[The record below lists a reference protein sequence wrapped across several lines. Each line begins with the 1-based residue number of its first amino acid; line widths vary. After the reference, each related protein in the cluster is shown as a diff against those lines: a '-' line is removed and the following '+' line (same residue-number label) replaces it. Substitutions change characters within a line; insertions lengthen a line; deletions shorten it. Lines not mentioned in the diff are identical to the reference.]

1 MTNLCFYLL
10 RYIFESKENKK
21 EADSKKK
28 SKGTKGEKVPQ
39 QKVIARLQV
48 DINLLLIKRCFMISI
63 VVYFATWRLQYCL
76 LVFILSLFLQL
87 SFFSSSNFFGGDD

>member
-1 MTNLCFYLL
+1 MINSCFYLL

-28 SKGTKGEKVPQ
+28 SKDTKGEKVPQ

-48 DINLLLIKRCFMISI
+48 DINLLLKQRFMISI
-63 VVYFATWRLQYCL
+63 VVYFATWRLQYRL

-87 SFFSSSNFFGGDD
+87 SLFSSSNFFGGDD